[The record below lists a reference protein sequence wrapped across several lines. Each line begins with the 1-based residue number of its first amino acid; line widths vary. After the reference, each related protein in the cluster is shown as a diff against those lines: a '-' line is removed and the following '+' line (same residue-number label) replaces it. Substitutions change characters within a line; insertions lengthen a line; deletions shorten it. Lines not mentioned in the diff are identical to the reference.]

1 MKLSLKTLR
10 EHVTSPEYSPTTLR
24 GLAAK
29 LELSDN
35 ESRALL
41 KKYLQQLV
49 DSSVIVKDSKGRY
62 ISPGEKTVVGTVE
75 FARRN
80 MGAFITIED
89 GEDIFIPSEDTGFS
103 IHGDTVF
110 VEITGRFRE
119 IRKGRIVK
127 VIKRNKE
134 KVVGTF
140 KTRGIMA
147 FVVADDIRIK
157 NDFYIPPEGFN
168 GAKPDD
174 KVLVRITKYPS
185 PGRNPEGVV
194 ERVLGDAL
202 SPEVDLLTVIYKQG
216 LPEPGYFPE
225 EVKTQAAK
233 MSRKISS
240 REIKER
246 EDLRSELVFTIDGD
260 DAMDFDDAISLR
272 RNSEGNYMLGIHIAD
287 VSYYVREGTQ
297 IDSEAYSRG
306 TSVYLLDTVIP
317 MLPFELSNDICS
329 LRPEEDRL
337 TLSLLIEIDQR
348 GRVIASEIKNSVIN
362 SRRRLTYS
370 EVNGFLNGEA
380 SAETMEKLRP
390 VAESLRLSHELA
402 QKIRD
407 LRKKRGSVMDISSRE
422 VKIIFDEEGRVADIL
437 PQTRGISEWI
447 IEEFMILAN
456 ETVAEIFNSRGLPF
470 VYRIHEE
477 PDPESMMQLKNYL
490 EALGM
495 KVKIPRNVH
504 PKALQQ
510 ILEKTKDHP
519 LHTSIE
525 RVLVRGMKRAVYS
538 SRNIGHFGLAS
549 EAYTHF
555 TSPIRRYPDLIVH
568 RLLKKLVNN
577 SGRDLIEESKD
588 LEEVLPKIASWAS
601 KRERVANEAEWD
613 LLDMKK
619 VEYIANRI
627 GDTFDGVITGVTKFG
642 IFVELTEKMI
652 SGLIHISTLDDY
664 YDFIENQNILVG
676 RKSKRIFRIGDQ
688 LRVQVVRADKTTME
702 IDFSIARE
710 KESRNNK
717 KKTASSNK
725 SRTKEHNGKKRK
737 N

>member
-1 MKLSLKTLR
+1 
-10 EHVTSPEYSPTTLR
+10 
-24 GLAAK
+24 
-29 LELSDN
+29 
-35 ESRALL
+35 
-41 KKYLQQLV
+41 
-49 DSSVIVKDSKGRY
+49 
-62 ISPGEKTVVGTVE
+62 
-75 FARRN
+75 
-80 MGAFITIED
+80 
-89 GEDIFIPSEDTGFS
+89 
-103 IHGDTVF
+103 
-110 VEITGRFRE
+110 
-119 IRKGRIVK
+119 
-127 VIKRNKE
+127 
-134 KVVGTF
+134 
-140 KTRGIMA
+140 
-147 FVVADDIRIK
+147 
-157 NDFYIPPEGFN
+157 
-168 GAKPDD
+168 
-174 KVLVRITKYPS
+174 
-185 PGRNPEGVV
+185 
-194 ERVLGDAL
+194 
-202 SPEVDLLTVIYKQG
+202 
-216 LPEPGYFPE
+216 
-225 EVKTQAAK
+225 
-233 MSRKISS
+233 
-240 REIKER
+240 
-246 EDLRSELVFTIDGD
+246 
-260 DAMDFDDAISLR
+260 
-272 RNSEGNYMLGIHIAD
+272 
-287 VSYYVREGTQ
+287 
-297 IDSEAYSRG
+297 
-306 TSVYLLDTVIP
+306 
-317 MLPFELSNDICS
+317 
-329 LRPEEDRL
+329 
-337 TLSLLIEIDQR
+337 
-348 GRVIASEIKNSVIN
+348 
-362 SRRRLTYS
+362 
-370 EVNGFLNGEA
+370 
-380 SAETMEKLRP
+380 
-390 VAESLRLSHELA
+390 
-402 QKIRD
+402 
-407 LRKKRGSVMDISSRE
+407 
-422 VKIIFDEEGRVADIL
+422 
-437 PQTRGISEWI
+437 
-447 IEEFMILAN
+447 
-456 ETVAEIFNSRGLPF
+456 VAEIFNSRGLPF

-702 IDFSIARE
+702 IDFSIAKE

-717 KKTASSNK
+717 KKTVSSNK